1 MFARQQLDM
10 LLSNLRQLGA
20 RRLFALAMIGLAVLA
35 AIGLGAYYLSRPATE
50 TLYANLSREDVTRIG
65 AALKDAG
72 ISFDVNADGTA
83 VLVAPADTARARM
96 QLAEKG
102 LPQSSSSG
110 YELFNDVNSLGLTS
124 FMQEVT
130 KVRAL
135 EGELARTIQTMKG
148 IKAARVHIVL
158 PDRASFRRDQQS
170 ASASVVI
177 RTENAEDG
185 TSAEAIRHLVAAAL
199 PGMKID
205 AVTVLN
211 TEGAILASG
220 DDPANASSGKKAMLQ
235 EQMNRETEAKIRRA
249 LTPYLGIDNF
259 QISVTSRLDID
270 RVTTNETTYDP
281 ASKTERSVRVVKE
294 TGTSQNR
301 SKQAAASV
309 QQNIPG
315 QAAGGDAGNN
325 SNEETNRREELTNFE
340 ISSRSTE
347 TVREGFT
354 VQNLSIAILVNR
366 ARLVPAEGAGDGAV
380 PLETQIY
387 EIEQLAAAASGFDK
401 ARGDK
406 LKVSAVGFADGN
418 GELEPV
424 AALPWSEVLMRQA
437 GTLVNAAAIL
447 IVAVLL
453 IWFGLRPAVRAIVA
467 RPEEAELIETAM
479 LAGTGGAMGEL
490 PAPEGGGAMTP
501 GVTEPVSL
509 IEDLTSKMNRSPQ
522 KRLEQIID
530 FDEEQAAAI
539 LRQWL
544 QQEARV

>member
-437 GTLVNAAAIL
+437 GTLVNAATIL

>member
-309 QQNIPG
+309 QQNMPG

-437 GTLVNAAAIL
+437 GTLVNAATIL

-467 RPEEAELIETAM
+467 RPEDAEMIETAM

-490 PAPEGGGAMTP
+490 PAPDGGGAMTP

>member
-50 TLYANLSREDVTRIG
+50 TLYANLKREDVTRIG
-65 AALKDAG
+65 GALKDAG
-72 ISFDVNADGTA
+72 ISFDVSADGTA

-158 PDRASFRRDQQS
+158 PDRASFRRDQQN

-177 RTENAEDG
+177 RTETAEDG
-185 TSAEAIRHLVAAAL
+185 TAAEAIRHLVAAAL

-211 TEGAILASG
+211 TDGAILASG

-309 QQNIPG
+309 QQNMPG

-366 ARLVPAEGAGDGAV
+366 ARLVPTEGAGDAAV

-437 GTLVNAAAIL
+437 GTLVNAATIL

-467 RPEEAELIETAM
+467 RPEDAELIETAM

-490 PAPEGGGAMTP
+490 PAPDGVGAMTP

>member
-309 QQNIPG
+309 QQNMPG
-315 QAAGGDAGNN
+315 QAAGGDAGNS

-418 GELEPV
+418 GQLEPV

-437 GTLVNAAAIL
+437 GTLVNAATIL

-467 RPEEAELIETAM
+467 RPEDAELIETAM

-490 PAPEGGGAMTP
+490 PAPDGGGAMTP

>member
-309 QQNIPG
+309 QQNMPG
-315 QAAGGDAGNN
+315 QSGGGDAGNN

-418 GELEPV
+418 GQLEPV

-437 GTLVNAAAIL
+437 GTLVNAATIL

-467 RPEEAELIETAM
+467 RPEDAELIETAM

-490 PAPEGGGAMTP
+490 PAPDGGGAMTP

>member
-309 QQNIPG
+309 QQNMPG

-418 GELEPV
+418 GQLEPV

-437 GTLVNAAAIL
+437 GTLVNAATIL

-467 RPEEAELIETAM
+467 RPEDAELIETAM

-490 PAPEGGGAMTP
+490 PAPDGGGAMTP

>member
-199 PGMKID
+199 PGMKVD

-211 TEGAILASG
+211 TDGAILASG

-309 QQNIPG
+309 QQNMPG
-315 QAAGGDAGNN
+315 QSGGGDAGNN

-366 ARLVPAEGAGDGAV
+366 ARLVPTEGAGDGAV

-418 GELEPV
+418 GQLEPV

-437 GTLVNAAAIL
+437 GTLVNAATIL

-467 RPEEAELIETAM
+467 RPEDAELIETAM

-490 PAPEGGGAMTP
+490 PAPDGGGAMTP